1 MNTTTVFAGTDK
13 LTFLDIRQFK
23 GNLFSLKDQAEAYIK
38 EHMDWRANL
47 TGAGREELPEV
58 PLRAIEEAI
67 VNSLCHRDYSVQKG
81 NEIAFY
87 KDRIEIF
94 NAGQFPEEK
103 RPEDYIQGKGES
115 ILRNPLIANTLFLSK
130 DIEKWGS
137 GIKRIHE
144 ACNQAKVRVDFEE
157 SSTGFKVVFY
167 RPENFGGL
175 SGTLNGTLSGTLND
189 ILATIKEDQGIQANQ
204 ISEKLKRPVDTVKKQ
219 IKHLVDRGLI
229 VRKGSRKTGG
239 YFAR

>member
-1 MNTTTVFAGTDK
+1 MG
-13 LTFLDIRQFK
+13 LFK
-23 GNLFSLKDQAEAYIK
+23 GNLFSLKEQSENYIK

-67 VNSLCHRDYSVQKG
+67 VNSLCHRDYSVYKG
-81 NEIAFY
+81 NEVAFF

-94 NAGQFPEEK
+94 NVGQFPEGKE
-103 RPEDYIQGKGES
+103 PEDYIKGNCES

-137 GIKRIHE
+137 GIKRIYE
-144 ACNQAKVRVDFEE
+144 ACEQSRVKVDFEKT
-157 SSTGFKVVFY
+157 STGFKVVFS

-175 SGTLNGTLSGTLND
+175 TGGLTGGLNEALRSLLEVITKNPG
-189 ILATIKEDQGIQANQ
+189 IKAKDA
-204 ISEKLKRPVDTVKKQ
+204 SVLLKRPIDTVDKQ
-219 IKHLVDRGLI
+219 IKYLVNKGMAERRGS
-229 VRKGSRKTGG
+229 KKTGG
-239 YFAR
+239 YYAK